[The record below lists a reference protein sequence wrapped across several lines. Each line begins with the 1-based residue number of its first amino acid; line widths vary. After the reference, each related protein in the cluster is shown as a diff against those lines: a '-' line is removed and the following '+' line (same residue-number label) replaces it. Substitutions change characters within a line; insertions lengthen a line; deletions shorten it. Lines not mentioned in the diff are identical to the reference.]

1 MQGAIP
7 AGIIGAD
14 RFQVSQ
20 EQALSSTVFKFETSE
35 VLPLF
40 PSLVWRL
47 RVDPDTAGSLNEAVV
62 SKADEL
68 MGHLREETPEKFM
81 QSHQKL
87 HRDPDLQPLAAVV
100 QAGAEQVL
108 GFLALGQCPIEIT
121 GLWVN
126 IGRPGA
132 THSRHWHPNN
142 FFSGTY
148 YARLPKGADGIQFMD
163 PRSQMGLLMP
173 QPAKLN
179 KHNSGKITLPVSEG
193 DLMLWMSWFE
203 HAVPPNPSSE
213 DRYSASFNL
222 MFSDFTERHTA
233 PMIQRVVD
241 SL

>member
-1 MQGAIP
+1 M
-7 AGIIGAD
+7 
-14 RFQVSQ
+14 
-20 EQALSSTVFKFETSE
+20 SSTTVKFETSE

-47 RVDPDTAGSLNEAVV
+47 RVDPDSARSLNEAVV

-68 MGHLREETPEKFM
+68 MGHLRDESPARFM

-87 HRDPDLQPLAAVV
+87 HKDPDLQPLAAAI
-100 QAGAEQVL
+100 QAGAEEVL
-108 GFLALGQCPIEIT
+108 GFLALGQYPIEIT

-132 THSRHWHPNN
+132 THREHRHPNN

-173 QPAKLN
+173 QPEKLN
-179 KHNSGKITLPVSEG
+179 KHNSGKITLPVREG

-213 DRYSASFNL
+213 DRYTASFNL

-233 PMIQRVVD
+233 PIIQRVVD

>member
-1 MQGAIP
+1 MSG
-7 AGIIGAD
+7 
-14 RFQVSQ
+14 VSI
-20 EQALSSTVFKFETSE
+20 KFESSE
-35 VLPLF
+35 IVPLF
-40 PSLVWRL
+40 PTLVWRL
-47 RVDPDTAGSLNEAVV
+47 RVDPETARTMNEAVV
-62 SKADEL
+62 SKADAL
-68 MGHLREETPEKFM
+68 MGHLRDDSPAKFM

-87 HRDPDLQPLAAVV
+87 HQDPDMQVLASVV
-100 QAGAEQVL
+100 QAAADEVL
-108 GFLALGQCPIEIT
+108 SFLALGRHPIEIT

-132 THSRHWHPNN
+132 IHKPHRHPNN

-148 YARLPKGADGIQFMD
+148 YARLPEGAAGIQFME
-163 PRSQMGLLMP
+163 PRSQMGLVMP
-173 QPAKLN
+173 QPERLN
-179 KHNSGKITLPVSEG
+179 KHNSGKITLPVRDG

-233 PMIQRVVD
+233 PIIQRVVD